1 MDTQSAHDAAEQLRN
16 GSVSVLSLLANAPMS
31 EALAS
36 TDPFERARA
45 TAFLSSV
52 LSDGDAAW
60 LRSDKADKNTVSV
73 LMDFYSSRLHD
84 QTSVADLLHG
94 ILALLASPVVT
105 RNSAISLARAIFSEL
120 NNQNFAQNVRFS
132 VYSVLNLLLKSH
144 LEAMK
149 YLGDNFIAG
158 FLVAMDGE
166 KDPRNILISFGIIHT
181 IIQNFNIDK
190 KFEDIFESIY
200 CYFPI
205 TFRPPPNDPY
215 GITSAD
221 LKIQLRRCFAASPLF
236 GPLAW
241 PILLEKLTSTS
252 DNAKLDAMET
262 ISACAAVYGGDS
274 IGRHVEQLWELLHE
288 ESLDSK
294 SATQRDAALKA
305 IRCIVYALS
314 TSAATASTSSRDH
327 LTQFLTFVTKHAQ
340 TDLVDATLP
349 QEAVRR
355 IVNAAAKATE
365 PSFYYLATHLV
376 KSLLDVAKR
385 SAAVSV
391 ENQCEVLGCL
401 TDFVATSK
409 SFYGSSVDMDIDSL
423 PQNPLTAFKADLF
436 QIFQTSLSSKS
447 ERIAIA
453 SLNGLFELA
462 HAKEFL
468 STLELEWYF
477 ETLLGMSINENSAV
491 RGVVVSLLVK
501 EVSSEAADS
510 NHAQTVIST
519 IIRQLLDA
527 CALKGGA
534 EDVILNAFE
543 ALVELS
549 ADKKVFGTV
558 VPALVKFLE
567 ESDDARLVRHS
578 ISALRIILTEQPD
591 YIPEFN
597 YYESLIVPVLRV
609 LLTRSIAGS
618 RICENGA
625 YVESLGQVYA
635 AVMRLLDSRMQ
646 EKVAHLVVNALYR
659 GKWVDGRPMEHIDPV
674 PIDARSKLR
683 LLATVFSSVICNMRT
698 DAALLDVDPRGLV
711 NFLVQTLIDQSSVSR
726 VPDDYTNSL
735 CQAVAS
741 ILNKSDAKFVST
753 STADHEFLFKL
764 VESESATNPET
775 YRVAVIVLLWTTR
788 ATVMKSPT
796 AAELQKV
803 SRIMDL
809 LQRQDSIV
817 ASKFYLL
824 AADDPSFGKHVLT
837 KTAFAKTG
845 LLWKQ
850 KLFKHCLPVLVERF
864 SGAHSSI
871 RNNYLLAL
879 SHLMKYIAKSIIL
892 YEIQTLIPLLLAGL
906 SSDNAELNLTILEIT
921 ETLLKESP
929 AALGSHLESFT
940 TALLQLVG
948 GVEAGASK
956 SSSAV
961 STGAKSSASA
971 AVRVL
976 SLKCLG
982 IIPKTD
988 LPFNEL
994 YVLKPRVIRGL
1005 QFALDDEKKAVRKEA
1020 GNARAKWYLLLGKK

>member
-1 MDTQSAHDAAEQLRN
+1 MDTESAHNAAEQLRN

-36 TDPFERARA
+36 SDPFERARA

-105 RNSAISLARAIFSEL
+105 RNSAISLARAMFSEL

-132 VYSVLNLLLKSH
+132 VYSVFNLLLKSH

-221 LKIQLRRCFAASPLF
+221 LKVQLRRCFAASPLF

-294 SATQRDAALKA
+294 TAPQRDAALKA
-305 IRCIVYALS
+305 MRCIVYALS

-385 SAAVSV
+385 SSAVSV

-477 ETLLGMSINENSAV
+477 ETLLGMSINENAAV

-510 NHAQTVIST
+510 NHVQTVIST
-519 IIRQLLDA
+519 IIPQLLDA

-558 VPALVKFLE
+558 VPALIKFLE

-591 YIPEFN
+591 YISEFS

-618 RICENGA
+618 YICENGA

-635 AVMRLLDSRMQ
+635 AIMRLLDSRSQ
-646 EKVAHLVVNALYR
+646 EKVAHLVVNALYQ
-659 GKWVDGRPMEHIDPV
+659 GKWVDSRPMEPIAPV
-674 PIDARSKLR
+674 PIDARSNLR

-698 DAALLDVDPRGLV
+698 DAALLDVDPRALV
-711 NFLVQTLIDQSSVSR
+711 NFLVQTLIDQSSASR
-726 VPDDYTNSL
+726 VPDVYMNSL

-753 STADHEFLFKL
+753 FTADHEYLFKL
-764 VESESATNPET
+764 VENESASISDT

-803 SRIMDL
+803 SRIVDL

-929 AALGSHLESFT
+929 AALGAHLESFT
-940 TALLQLVG
+940 TVLLHLVG
-948 GVEAGASK
+948 GIEAGASK
-956 SSSAV
+956 SSVTSSGVKA
-961 STGAKSSASA
+961 SASA
-971 AVRVL
+971 DVRVL

-982 IIPKTD
+982 IIPKTE

-1005 QFALDDEKKAVRKEA
+1005 QVALDDEKKAVRKEA

>member
-1 MDTQSAHDAAEQLRN
+1 MDTDSAHDAAEQLRN

-36 TDPFERARA
+36 SDPFERARA

-105 RNSAISLARAIFSEL
+105 RNSAISLARAMFSEL

-132 VYSVLNLLLKSH
+132 VYSVLNLLLKFH

-181 IIQNFNIDK
+181 IIQNFNIDE

-221 LKIQLRRCFAASPLF
+221 LKVQLRRCFAASPLF

-294 SATQRDAALKA
+294 TATQRDAALKA
-305 IRCIVYALS
+305 MRCIVYALS
-314 TSAATASTSSRDH
+314 TSAATASTSSRDP

-385 SAAVSV
+385 SSAVSV

-423 PQNPLTAFKADLF
+423 PQNPLTAFKEDLF

-468 STLELEWYF
+468 STLELKWYF
-477 ETLLGMSINENSAV
+477 ETLLGMSINENAAV

-510 NHAQTVIST
+510 NHVQIVIST
-519 IIRQLLDA
+519 IIPQLLDA

-543 ALVELS
+543 AVVELS

-558 VPALVKFLE
+558 VPALIKFLE

-591 YIPEFN
+591 YIPEFS

-609 LLTRSIAGS
+609 LLTRSVAGS
-618 RICENGA
+618 YICENGA

-635 AVMRLLDSRMQ
+635 AIMRLLDSRSQ

-659 GKWVDGRPMEHIDPV
+659 GKWVDSRPMEPIAPV
-674 PIDARSKLR
+674 PIDARSNLR
-683 LLATVFSSVICNMRT
+683 LLATVFSSVICNMKT
-698 DAALLDVDPRGLV
+698 DALLDVDPRALV
-711 NFLVQTLIDQSSVSR
+711 NFLVQTLIDQSSASR
-726 VPDDYTNSL
+726 VPDVYTNSL

-741 ILNKSDAKFVST
+741 ILNKSDAKFVSAF
-753 STADHEFLFKL
+753 TADHEYLFKL
-764 VESESATNPET
+764 VESESASNSDT

-796 AAELQKV
+796 APELQKV
-803 SRIMDL
+803 SRIVDL
-809 LQRQDSIV
+809 LRRQDSIV

-929 AALGSHLESFT
+929 AALGAHLESFT
-940 TALLQLVG
+940 TALLHLVG
-948 GVEAGASK
+948 GIEAGASK
-956 SSSAV
+956 SSVTSSGVKA
-961 STGAKSSASA
+961 SASA
-971 AVRVL
+971 DVRVL

-982 IIPKTD
+982 IIPKTE

-1005 QFALDDEKKAVRKEA
+1005 QVALDDEKKAVRKEA